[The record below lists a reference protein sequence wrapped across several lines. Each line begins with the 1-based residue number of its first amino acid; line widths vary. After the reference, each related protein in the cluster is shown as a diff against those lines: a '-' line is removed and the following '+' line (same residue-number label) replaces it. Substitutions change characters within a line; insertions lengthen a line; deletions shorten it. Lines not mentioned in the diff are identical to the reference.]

1 MTVKNEDVQ
10 SCFISNCCLEI
21 SMHINLLPSIV
32 IESHPGVLIVNMT
45 ELDGRPRESRQK
57 GGHNES
63 SGEPEPHPAAGVLPA
78 VRDGGSPIFTSR
90 GLPTVAATKL
100 HCSQCTGS

>member
-10 SCFISNCCLEI
+10 SCFISNCCLEM
-21 SMHINLLPSIV
+21 SKHINGLICLNLLPPTV
-32 IESHPGVLIVNMT
+32 IRSHPSVLIVNMT

-78 VRDGGSPIFTSR
+78 VRDY
-90 GLPTVAATKL
+90 
-100 HCSQCTGS
+100 